1 MSSER
6 QLLNQNDPWWGEHV
20 HRYNEALRFVNG
32 ADIILDIAC
41 GTGFG
46 SDILAQHTK
55 GLVIGGDIADD
66 AIRECAASWKRDN
79 LKFEVLDGTKL
90 PYHENYFDKIVSFET
105 IEHTT
110 KYKEMLQEF
119 CRVLKPGGIAF
130 ISTPNFP
137 INSPTG
143 KVLNPYHTQEFTY
156 GELKSILSGIFR
168 EVKITGQKYSRY
180 DDGKANKSG
189 KIIYSFF
196 NIIGIRKF
204 TPFKVKN
211 RVSKFFTGKPFYPV
225 PEDFSLATD
234 EEILLKCKTFFC
246 ICRK

>member
-20 HRYNEALRFVNG
+20 HRYHEALQFVNG
-32 ADIILDIAC
+32 EDIILDIAC

-46 SDILAQHTK
+46 SDILAQHTS
-55 GLVIGGDIADD
+55 GMVIGGDISADT
-66 AIRECAASWKRDN
+66 IQECNANWKREN
-79 LKFEVLDGTKL
+79 LKFEVLDGTAL
-90 PYHENYFDKIVSFET
+90 SYNDNYFDKIVSFET
-105 IEHTT
+105 IEHTA

-119 CRVLKPGGIAF
+119 HRVLKPGGIAF

-137 INSPTG
+137 VNSPTG

-156 GELKSILSGIFR
+156 AELKLLLGENFSNT
-168 EVKITGQKYSRY
+168 KITGQKYSRF
-180 DDGKANKSG
+180 DKGKVNRSG

-204 TPFKVKN
+204 TPFSIKN
-211 RVSKFFTGKPFYPV
+211 RVSNFFTGKPFYPV
-225 PEDFSLATD
+225 PEDFSLVTD
-234 EEILLKCKTFFC
+234 EKMMLKCKTFFC